1 MEQTMGQGGLISII
15 VPVYNVRPYLE
26 EALDSVL
33 CQSYGKL
40 EIILV
45 DDGSADGSGEV
56 CDSYAKRDAR
66 VIVLHQENRGLS
78 AARNAGLDRMTGEAV
93 AFLDPDDA
101 YDPCYIEAMW
111 HAMLQERADM
121 VVSKYTVHT
130 TVDKLFRKGREKASP
145 PIEPGMY
152 DRLAALRALAD
163 GTINV
168 SVWNKL
174 YRHELW
180 TDLRFPEGHV
190 YEDIFVACSVIEGCD
205 AVCVLDRP
213 LYLHRKRPGS
223 ITDTV
228 SSDNLRDWE
237 QAYARHAR
245 FIEENTPGIFTPAQC
260 LRVQSGMLGGMIGQ
274 YVRCF
279 GRADI
284 DSAAMRE
291 RIMALGGGI
300 GAGGLKW
307 KTRVALA
314 MLRSCPW
321 LLRTVYPMYR
331 PIRQLVYR
339 VFGR

>member
-130 TVDKLFRKGREKASP
+130 TVDKLFRQGDERS
-145 PIEPGMY
+145 EPSLPQGIY
-152 DRLAALRALAD
+152 DRLATLRAIAD
-163 GTINV
+163 GAINV
-168 SVWNKL
+168 NVWNKL

-190 YEDIFVACSVIEGCD
+190 YEDIDTTYRVVGRCD
-205 AVCVLDRP
+205 VVYALDQP

-223 ITDTV
+223 ITDTI
-228 SSDNLRDWE
+228 SSENIRDWE
-237 QAYARHAR
+237 RAYAHYGR
-245 FIEENTPGIFTPAQC
+245 FVSENTPEIFTPAQC

-284 DSAAMRE
+284 DSAALRE

-321 LLRTVYPMYR
+321 LLRMVYPMYQSV
-331 PIRQLVYR
+331 RQWVYR

>member
-40 EIILV
+40 EIIIV
-45 DDGSADGSGEV
+45 DDGSTDGSGEV

-66 VIVLHQENRGLS
+66 VIVLHQKNKGLS

-101 YDPCYIEAMW
+101 YDSNYIEAMW
-111 HAMLQERADM
+111 HSMRGKKADI
-121 VVSKYTVHT
+121 VVCKYTVHST
-130 TVDKLFRKGREKASP
+130 AKTLSRKGGEKTHP
-145 PIEPGMY
+145 PIGPGLY

-168 SVWNKL
+168 GVWNKL
-174 YRHELW
+174 YRRRLW

-190 YEDIFVACSVIEGCD
+190 YEDIDVACRVVEGCD
-205 AVCVLDRP
+205 AVCVMDQP

-237 QAYARHAR
+237 LAYAHYAR
-245 FIEENTPGIFTPAQC
+245 FIEENTPGIFTPEQC
-260 LRVQSGMLGGMIGQ
+260 LRVQSRMLGGMIGQ
-274 YVRCF
+274 YARCF

-284 DSAAMRE
+284 DNAALRE
-291 RIMALGGGI
+291 RTMALGSRI
-300 GAGGLKW
+300 GAGSLNWRMRIAWG
-307 KTRVALA
+307 
-314 MLRSCPW
+314 MLRNCPW
-321 LLRTVYPMYR
+321 LLRTVYPVYQ

-339 VFGR
+339 IFGR

>member
-45 DDGSADGSGEV
+45 DDGSTDGSGEV
-56 CDSYAKRDAR
+56 CDSYAMRDAR
-66 VIVLHQENRGLS
+66 VVVLHQENRGLS

-130 TVDKLFRKGREKASP
+130 TVDKRSRKGREKAYP

-168 SVWNKL
+168 GVWNKL

-190 YEDIFVACSVIEGCD
+190 YEDTDTTYRVVGRCD
-205 AVCVLDRP
+205 VVYALDQP

-223 ITDTV
+223 ITDTI
-228 SSDNLRDWE
+228 SSENIRDWE
-237 QAYARHAR
+237 RAYAHYVR
-245 FIEENTPGIFTPAQC
+245 FVSENTPEIFTPAQC

-284 DSAAMRE
+284 DSAALRE
-291 RIMALGGGI
+291 RIMALGGRI

-307 KTRVALA
+307 KTWVALA

-321 LLRTVYPMYR
+321 LLRMVYPMYQSV
-331 PIRQLVYR
+331 RQWVYR

>member
-1 MEQTMGQGGLISII
+1 MEQTMGQSGLISII

-111 HAMLQERADM
+111 HAMRGERADM
-121 VVSKYTVHT
+121 VVCKYTVHS
-130 TVDKLFRKGREKASP
+130 TVEKLSRKGGERADP
-145 PIEPGMY
+145 PIGPGLY

-174 YRHELW
+174 YRRRLW

-190 YEDIFVACSVIEGCD
+190 YEDIDTTYRVVGRCD
-205 AVCVLDRP
+205 VVYALDQP

-223 ITDTV
+223 ITDTI
-228 SSDNLRDWE
+228 SSENIRDWE
-237 QAYARHAR
+237 RAYAH
-245 FIEENTPGIFTPAQC
+245 FVCFVSENTPEIFTPEQC
-260 LRVQSGMLGGMIGQ
+260 LCVQNRMLGGLIAQ

-279 GRADI
+279 GREDI
-284 DSAAMRE
+284 DSAALRA
-291 RIMALGGGI
+291 RVMALGSRI
-300 GAGGLKW
+300 GTGGLSW
-307 KTRVALA
+307 RMRIAWG

-321 LLRTVYPMYR
+321 LLRTVYPVYQ

-339 VFGR
+339 IFGR

>member
-45 DDGSADGSGEV
+45 DDGSTDGSGEV
-56 CDSYAKRDAR
+56 CDSYAMRDAR
-66 VIVLHQENRGLS
+66 VVVLHQENRGLS

-130 TVDKLFRKGREKASP
+130 TVDKLFRQGDERS
-145 PIEPGMY
+145 EPSLPQGIY
-152 DRLAALRALAD
+152 DRLATLRAIAD
-163 GTINV
+163 GAINV
-168 SVWNKL
+168 NVWNKL

-190 YEDIFVACSVIEGCD
+190 YEDIDTTYRVVGRCD
-205 AVCVLDRP
+205 VVYALDQP

-223 ITDTV
+223 ITDTI
-228 SSDNLRDWE
+228 SSENIRDWE
-237 QAYARHAR
+237 RAYAHYVR
-245 FIEENTPGIFTPAQC
+245 FVSENTPEIFTPAQC

-284 DSAAMRE
+284 DSAALRE
-291 RIMALGGGI
+291 RIMALGGRI

-307 KTRVALA
+307 KTWVALA

-321 LLRTVYPMYR
+321 LLRTVYPVYR